1 MGVELRHLAALAAVE
16 EQRSFRGAAEQL
28 GYVQSAVSQQILQL
42 EKLVGTRLVDR
53 ERGHAPPVQLTEAGQ
68 LLLAHGE
75 RILGQLEAAQ
85 ADLRTLADGADRT
98 LRLGV
103 VQSVAS
109 RLLPQAL
116 VGLRATDPDLAV
128 EVVEGGD
135 RELFAKVEAGE
146 LDVAFGELPLADGR
160 RFEGTEVLVDP
171 CVLLVPAHSCAA
183 AAGPPATLAD
193 LVALPLVR
201 VQGWPLLNLIEQ
213 QLRAAGHPPCF
224 TLSADA
230 NATVQALV
238 AAGCGAAILPRL
250 AVAPEDPR
258 VTALDVG
265 DLLPARRLALYWH
278 ADRRRRDGV
287 DAFAAAVREAIAGVA
302 DGAVVHVG

>member
-1 MGVELRHLAALAAVE
+1 MRVELRHLAALAAVE

-42 EKLVGTRLVDR
+42 EKLVGARLVDR

-75 RILGQLEAAQ
+75 RILGQLDAAQ
-85 ADLRTLADGADRT
+85 ADLRTLAGGTDRT
-98 LRLGV
+98 LRVGV

-109 RLLPQAL
+109 RLLPEAL
-116 VGLRATDPDLAV
+116 VGLRATDPEVGVD
-128 EVVEGGD
+128 VVEAGD
-135 RELFAKVEAGE
+135 RELFAQVEAGE

-160 RFEGTEVLVDP
+160 FEGTEVLVDP
-171 CVLLVPAHSCAA
+171 CVLVVPAHADA
-183 AAGPPATLAD
+183 FGAGGPATLAD

-201 VQGWPLLNLIEQ
+201 VQGWPLLDLVEQ
-213 QLRAAGHPPCF
+213 QLRAAGHPPRF

-250 AVAPEDPR
+250 AVVPDDPR
-258 VTALDVG
+258 VAVHELG

-287 DAFAAAVREAIAGVA
+287 DAFAAAVREAIAAVA
-302 DGAVVHVG
+302 GDAVVHAG